1 MKQLLCAALALTSIA
16 FAADQKFGKP
26 LTIAEPVSVGTLLAK
41 PDPFVGQTVQVK
53 GTITEVCEAMGC
65 WMNLTDDAGHLLRI
79 DVGDSSDISFPKD
92 SVGKTAIA
100 EGKLAKIEMSKAEVI
115 AMAKEEAAE
124 AHRKFDP
131 KKIKSGKT
139 IYQIAGVG
147 AVILD

>member
-1 MKQLLCAALALTSIA
+1 MKQLLCTALALTSIA
-16 FAADQKFGKP
+16 FAADQKFGRP
-26 LTIAEPVSVGTLLAK
+26 LTIAEPVSVATLLAK
-41 PDPFVGQTVQVK
+41 PDPLVGQTVQVK

-79 DVGDSSDISFPKD
+79 DVGDASDISFPKD
-92 SVGKTAIA
+92 SIGKTAVA
-100 EGKLAKIEMSKAEVI
+100 EGKLAKLEMSKAEVI

-124 AHRKFDP
+124 AHRKFDA